1 MSSARQKLEALRFN
15 LKETEKG
22 MGRGSSAVADAVQI
36 TIVIVQDM
44 TNVIEAV
51 LAELDELKAKLEHLP
66 GNHK

>member
-1 MSSARQKLEALRFN
+1 MSSARQQLEELRKN
-15 LKETEKG
+15 LRETEKG

-51 LAELDELKAKLEHLP
+51 LAELDEHKAKLEHLP
-66 GNHK
+66 GKE